1 MVISDLGVDKTQMKV
16 ELSFVTTTGGAQSAT
31 IHGQA
36 LMVMWSADSLDLP
49 QLVHSIP
56 IIIEHALNCLFS
68 KSMHISVS
76 VCCTVAGA
84 TVYSFA
90 FFGPGTGPILLNN
103 VQCSGTETRLVN
115 CTNNG
120 VGSHNCHHS
129 EDASVRCQ
137 CKHNIIDTNCE
148 CNFLCLQGLN
158 TCSSD

>member
-1 MVISDLGVDKTQMKV
+1 MAISDLVVDETQVRV
-16 ELSFVTTTGGAQSAT
+16 ELKFATATSGAQYVMT
-31 IHGQA
+31 FGQA
-36 LMVMWSADSLDLP
+36 LMVMWSADSSDLP
-49 QLVHSIP
+49 QLVHSIL
-56 IIIEHALNCLFS
+56 IIIEHALNCLLS

-90 FFGPGTGPILLNN
+90 FFGPGTGPILLDN

-115 CTNNG
+115 CPSNG
-120 VGSHNCHHS
+120 VGSHNCDHS

-148 CNFLCLQGLN
+148 CNFLCL
-158 TCSSD
+158 